1 MDFVDLFLGDFAE
14 VGSLGEFLANE
25 AGVEVAAFPVGLHPL
40 DEMALD

>member
-1 MDFVDLFLGDFAE
+1 LDFVNLLLGDFAA
-14 VGSLGEFLANE
+14 VVSIGEFLANE